1 MTYPVPSQRVV
12 VLYHSLG
19 IEMLKPI
26 ITKQR
31 CFTHTHIHTCIH
43 VYIHARTCTHTY
55 THTYTHTRTHTHV
68 YIHIHIYVHTHIHN
82 TQRFSCK
89 VFYNINTQSLN
100 QQTVVNSSVIKH
112 SSYSDNSTHLVCNY
126 FLSKTTFHHLCQY
139 LLLTLSLSG
148 QFSTSMAKSCNIIL
162 CSKNTIKNV
171 AVKYYVNREWNNYP
185 LEIRYTKFVS

>member
-1 MTYPVPSQRVV
+1 MYTRV
-12 VLYHSLG
+12 H
-19 IEMLKPI
+19 
-26 ITKQR
+26 
-31 CFTHTHIHTCIH
+31 THTRAHAHTRTHTCIH
-43 VYIHARTCTHTY
+43 TH
-55 THTYTHTRTHTHV
+55 THTRTHTHV
-68 YIHIHIYVHTHIHN
+68 YIHIHVHTHIHN

-89 VFYNINTQSLN
+89 VSYNINTQSLN

-112 SSYSDNSTHLVCNY
+112 SSYSDNSTHLVCDY